1 MARLIAVT
9 GLGFGDCGKGLFTD
23 VLCRASGAHAVVRF
37 NGGAQ
42 AGHNVVL
49 PDGRHHTFS
58 QYGSGSF
65 LPHIFTLITEGMV
78 VHPSALIE
86 ETRVLERSGIADP
99 LSRLMIDGSC
109 LVTTPF
115 HQAANRLRE
124 LLRSEPHGT
133 CGVGVGET
141 VRLAL
146 DGPEAALRYRD
157 LFDSRVALDKLEEI
171 RLCLLR
177 DMDLAD
183 PDTLVGEREAGLLR
197 DADIGGRW
205 LTMLAEL
212 LARAMPTPCETI
224 SGVMRRDGFVILE
237 GAQGVLLDQDV
248 GFHPHTTWSS
258 ILPQSAQA
266 LSDELVGG
274 VQVFKLGVLRTY
286 LTRHGSGPLPTYDA
300 ALDTIAEPHNHS
312 SGWQGAF
319 RRGHPDAVLLRYACD
334 AAQSLDG
341 LMISHLDYFDGARS
355 LNWCDAYRIPHAFAT
370 SAEPSHSACHIDVL
384 PKPAKDDWAARRRLT
399 ELLFAAQPQY
409 ADNTVTGAE
418 EAIMHFE
425 AVSGVPVIYG
435 AYGPTH
441 QDVKQRRTLPWPMHA

>member
-23 VLCRASGAHAVVRF
+23 ALCRASGAHAVVRF

-42 AGHNVVL
+42 AGHNVLL

-65 LPHIFTLITEGMV
+65 VPHIVTLITEGMV

-86 ETRVLERSGIADP
+86 ETRALERSGVADP
-99 LSRLMIDGSC
+99 LSRIMIDGGC

-146 DGPEAALRYRD
+146 EEPDTALRYRD
-157 LFDSRVALDKLEEI
+157 LFDSRAARAKLEEI

-183 PDTLVGEREAGLLR
+183 VPNTLVGKREAGLLR
-197 DADIGGRW
+197 DADVGGRW
-205 LTMLAEL
+205 LAMLSEL
-212 LARAMPTPCETI
+212 LMRAPPTPRETI
-224 SGVMRRDGFVILE
+224 SGIMRRDGCVILE
-237 GAQGVLLDQDV
+237 GAQGALLDQDV

-258 ILPQSAQA
+258 TLPQSAQA
-266 LSDELVGG
+266 LCDELVGG
-274 VQVFKLGVLRTY
+274 DQVCKLGVLRTY
-286 LTRHGSGPLPTYDA
+286 LTRHGSGPLPTHDA

-312 SGWQGAF
+312 AGWQGAF
-319 RRGHPDAVLLRYACD
+319 RRGHPDAVLLRYACE

-341 LMISHLDYFDGARS
+341 LLISHLDYFHGARS
-355 LNWCDAYRIPHAFAT
+355 LNWCDAYRVPPAFAT
-370 SAEPSHSACHIDVL
+370 CAEPSHAACRIDVL
-384 PKPAKDDWAARRRLT
+384 PKPAKDDWVARGRLT
-399 ELLFAAQPQY
+399 KLLFAAQPQY
-409 ADNTVTGAE
+409 ADKAITGAE

-425 AVSGVPVIYG
+425 AASGVPVVYG
-435 AYGPTH
+435 AYGPRH
-441 QDVKQRRTLPWPMHA
+441 QDVRQHRALP